1 MNTDLISS
9 RFLSEATN
17 QRWSSFLHEATGKTA
32 GSLGV
37 GRRGTTGAATA
48 ADGTVTRSSQAAG
61 RVWLLTNLYVNRTCS
76 FMFGLLNTPCF
87 IRLRSLDP
95 SESYVL
101 GSAGFDNDH
110 PVNS

>member
-9 RFLSEATN
+9 RFLYEATN

-61 RVWLLTNLYVNRTCS
+61 RGLAVNQLVRKPYLQFLC
-76 FMFGLLNTPCF
+76 LAC
-87 IRLRSLDP
+87 
-95 SESYVL
+95 
-101 GSAGFDNDH
+101 
-110 PVNS
+110 